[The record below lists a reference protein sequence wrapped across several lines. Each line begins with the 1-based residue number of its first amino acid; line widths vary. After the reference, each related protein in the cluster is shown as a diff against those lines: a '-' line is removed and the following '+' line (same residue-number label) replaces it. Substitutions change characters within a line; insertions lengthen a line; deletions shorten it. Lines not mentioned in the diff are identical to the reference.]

1 MERIDELGDASVPFE
16 FDVHALIK
24 CEDAPALEHA
34 LHKRFVRNQVNK
46 VNVRREFFRVSL
58 AEICQEANNM
68 GLEVAWTM
76 LAEAREFRETQA
88 IERAL
93 ANKTI
98 DEGAWVQQQI
108 KADLS
113 TTPRPTAAREI
124 VEADA

>member
-1 MERIDELGDASVPFE
+1 MERVHELGDASVPFE

-24 CEDAPALEHA
+24 SEDAPALEHA

-46 VNVRREFFRVSL
+46 VNPRREFFRVSL
-58 AEICQEANNM
+58 TEICQEVNSM
-68 GLEVAWTM
+68 GLEVAWT
-76 LAEAREFRETQA
+76 LAAEAHEFRETQA

-93 ANKTI
+93 ANRTI

-113 TTPRPTAAREI
+113 TTPRPTAAREL